1 MKRTRTY
8 VKLFFIVIIT
18 SFLSLANAG
27 EKLNK
32 DEVRQLITSNTI
44 EEVLIEKPWQNK
56 IYFTAEGKF
65 RRIDQNG
72 NPDSGKWDFDP
83 DGSLCLERKKRKCWY
98 LEVAEEGVYHV
109 ISRRRGQHK
118 KTWQVLKGNPYN
130 L

>member
-1 MKRTRTY
+1 MKGTRNF
-8 VKLFFIVIIT
+8 VIVFFTVSVT
-18 SFLSLANAG
+18 SFLSPASAG

-32 DEVRQLITSNTI
+32 DEVRQLITGNTV
-44 EEVLIEKPWQNK
+44 EEVLVEKPWQNK
-56 IYFTAEGKF
+56 IYFTAEGNF

-98 LEVAEEGVYHV
+98 LEAAEAGTYHV
-109 ISRRRGQHK
+109 ISRRRGQHA
-118 KTWQVLKGNPYN
+118 KTWRVVNGNPYK